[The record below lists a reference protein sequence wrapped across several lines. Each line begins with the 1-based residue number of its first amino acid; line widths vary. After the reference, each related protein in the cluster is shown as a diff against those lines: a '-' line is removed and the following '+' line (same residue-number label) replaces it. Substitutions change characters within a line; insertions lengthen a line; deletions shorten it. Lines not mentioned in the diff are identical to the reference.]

1 MTTFLWARQRSA
13 CITSEP
19 QAWCLAWHLGILQRH
34 LHHRCL
40 SLSSHLRRLEQ
51 TIVSLLLAFL
61 FPDCQTAS
69 AFYAFFLLIFFPPP
83 PFIIFSDHF
92 WNHWWKS
99 FFILSFVA
107 LAFTLLHFFFSPS
120 FVHSI
125 LLMSHELCGW
135 WVFKILSVSFRRFL
149 LCECCLLLIVLKAHA
164 SAEWE
169 VVTSSCNGH
178 VMFTLCYSNLCSC
191 RYGNL

>member
-1 MTTFLWARQRSA
+1 MTTFLWARPRFA

-40 SLSSHLRRLEQ
+40 SLSSHLWRLEQ
-51 TIVSLLLAFL
+51 TIVSPLLAFL

-69 AFYAFFLLIFFPPP
+69 SFYALFFPP
-83 PFIIFSDHF
+83 PFIIFF
-92 WNHWWKS
+92 WPFLEPVMKVIFYTKLCCIGDQFAT
-99 FFILSFVA
+99 FFP
-107 LAFTLLHFFFSPS
+107 PS

-135 WVFKILSVSFRRFL
+135 WVFKILSVSFRWFL
-149 LCECCLLLIVLKAHA
+149 LSECCLLLIALKAHA

-169 VVTSSCNGH
+169 IEMSSCNGH